1 VLNTPERLSVLENMG
16 LLDRTQAKFL
26 LDAATFY
33 RAVDHG
39 IRVLS
44 GHAEGRLPKP
54 EAQREALAVLV
65 ARWSP
70 IPLSQLPELAGE
82 TRALFDK
89 TFA

>member
-1 VLNTPERLSVLENMG
+1 
-16 LLDRTQAKFL
+16 
-26 LDAATFY
+26 
-33 RAVDHG
+33 VDHG

-44 GHAEGRLPKP
+44 GHAEGRLPKS

-65 ARWSP
+65 SRWSP
-70 IPLSQLPELAGE
+70 VPLSDLPELANE